1 MSSQGELSGTEL
13 LLTRVLFVAA
23 ALWNFAGAIPGYF
36 DSAGAYTRMFGG
48 TLDHPTMLAIYRG
61 GWAAAL
67 VFGIGYLTVA
77 LRPIRH
83 TGIVLIGILGKLLFA
98 ADYLTMY
105 QAGLTTSLAL
115 TIVAGDLMFTALFAL
130 FLFRVKRLELPIL

>member
-1 MSSQGELSGTEL
+1 MPSENNLSGTEL
-13 LLTRVLFVAA
+13 LLTRILFVAA

-36 DSAGAYTRMFGG
+36 DSAGAFARMFGG
-48 TLDHPTMLAIYRG
+48 TLIDPTMIAIYKG

-67 VFGIGYLTVA
+67 VFGVGYLIVA
-77 LRPIRH
+77 LRPTRH

-98 ADYLTMY
+98 ADHLTMY

-115 TIVAGDLMFTALFAL
+115 PIITGDLVFTALFVV
-130 FLFRVKRLELPIL
+130 FLVVMKRRGLPIL

>member
-1 MSSQGELSGTEL
+1 MSSQGEFSGTEL
-13 LLTRVLFVAA
+13 LRTRVLFVAA

-36 DSAGAYTRMFGG
+36 DSAGAFTRMFGG
-48 TLDHPTMLAIYRG
+48 SLDQPTMLAIYRG

-67 VFGIGYLTVA
+67 VFAIGYLIVA
-77 LRPIRH
+77 LRPTRH

-98 ADYLTMY
+98 TDYFTMY

-115 TIVAGDLMFTALFAL
+115 IIVAGDLVFTALFVL
-130 FLFRVKRLELPIL
+130 FLVRVKRLGLPIL